1 MKLSQEN
8 RDKIRAYAKVF
19 ALVFIGITFVLCV
32 SVEVLKLWEEADWY
46 YMVAYIVGYMCD
58 TCAVLSLILVIVML
72 LMNQR
77 DEDDIDREQAKSP
90 LKDVTPQQEEQII
103 ALLQKVVLSSDGS
116 NKMNRAEVATFLAT
130 LKTLNHLEDAGSYNN
145 LRLWVEKVTGS
156 KDEDKRAFNQQYKRA
171 LEKIGKTKYT
181 EKLEKILPNT
191 D

>member
-1 MKLSQEN
+1 MKLTQEN
-8 RDKIRAYAKVF
+8 REKIRAYAKVF

-58 TCAVLSLILVIVML
+58 TCAVLSLIFVIVML

-90 LKDVTPQQEEQII
+90 LKNVTPQQEEQII
-103 ALLQKVVLSSDGS
+103 ALLRKVVISSDGS

-130 LKTLNHLEDAGSYNN
+130 LKTLNHLADAGDYNN
-145 LRLWVEKVTGS
+145 LRLWVEKETGL
-156 KDEDKRAFNQQYKRA
+156 KDSDKIHFNEAYKRA
-171 LEKIGKTKYT
+171 LNRKRDTRYT
-181 EKLEKILPNT
+181 SELQEILR
-191 D
+191 